1 MPLRDYFW
9 CTLVAINGVFLFT
22 DSGALLFTDHTRP
35 CEYEIFAHMS
45 LSTHRIYIHVSEHS
59 QKPFAM

>member
-22 DSGALLFTDHTRP
+22 DSGALLFTDHR
-35 CEYEIFAHMS
+35 S
-45 LSTHRIYIHVSEHS
+45 LEFRDIGLFYPM
-59 QKPFAM
+59 KKR